1 VRRPPL
7 DLVEQGG
14 LSLSLRCLA
23 ASPARHRCTRREAP
37 CLPSGIQGGDP
48 QERNVT
54 PVDLVQL
61 GVLGWL
67 SLAAMT
73 VSSSWVNVDRSAFL
87 CRYWRS
93 SRLMFS
99 LVPRCH
105 GSK

>member
-23 ASPARHRCTRREAP
+23 ASPARHRCTRREAL

-48 QERNVT
+48 QGRNVT

-61 GVLGWL
+61 GVLGL
-67 SLAAMT
+67 LRLFLLVRSLEQGGT
-73 VSSSWVNVDRSAFL
+73 VEICLR
-87 CRYWRS
+87 
-93 SRLMFS
+93 
-99 LVPRCH
+99 
-105 GSK
+105 